1 MLVWTKVSDR
11 MERRGREEEGKGRE
25 RIREGG
31 KEKEEGG
38 EVGREKGKGGGKGRG
53 RREGEGEEGRRGGK
67 VLGSLI
73 KDWLVIKGSSDLLAC
88 EFHFQSTS

>member
-11 MERRGREEEGKGRE
+11 RERRGREEEGKVRE
-25 RIREGG
+25 RIREGE

-53 RREGEGEEGRRGGK
+53 RKGGRGGK
-67 VLGSLI
+67 VWESLI

>member
-1 MLVWTKVSDR
+1 MSDR
-11 MERRGREEEGKGRE
+11 RERRGREEEGKGIE
-25 RIREGG
+25 RIREGW
-31 KEKEEGG
+31 KEKEGGG

-53 RREGEGEEGRRGGK
+53 RKGGRGGK
-67 VLGSLI
+67 VWGSLL